1 MFFSFSET
9 LDHDTMTPSPAFN
22 SCGLQPAVNALVW
35 VPTSVGPVRH
45 TKGDP
50 AGCIAGDVI
59 SHFVIKILCG
69 LNNHQK
75 IHQVSTKNRNHS
87 FPFSFF
93 CGEPISVVLT
103 PKCEFCWTL
112 VGLNMFADHV
122 THIHPA
128 KNNISLRRKILAEEE
143 ALYIH
148 MPVSLRGEA
157 LGRMVWSW
165 YHFLILKI
173 DMVMSTGMSRLNCV
187 GEESLASSSQ
197 ENRLEFQHL
206 KWIVIICRKNNPG
219 ARKAVYQIGLITP
232 KVKCFCP
239 VILNFVCSS
248 IFLIEDVY
256 SKGRRNFLRLVLQ
269 DPSWCM

>member
-1 MFFSFSET
+1 
-9 LDHDTMTPSPAFN
+9 
-22 SCGLQPAVNALVW
+22 
-35 VPTSVGPVRH
+35 
-45 TKGDP
+45 
-50 AGCIAGDVI
+50 
-59 SHFVIKILCG
+59 
-69 LNNHQK
+69 
-75 IHQVSTKNRNHS
+75 
-87 FPFSFF
+87 
-93 CGEPISVVLT
+93 
-103 PKCEFCWTL
+103 
-112 VGLNMFADHV
+112 
-122 THIHPA
+122 
-128 KNNISLRRKILAEEE
+128 
-143 ALYIH
+143 

-269 DPSWCM
+269 DPSWCSVVVVDCKDVFSHPHCVPHPFFGVSPSSKKRWTPCRAVLLDQWLRRSRGNGWWRTQLKGYPTISRMWVAKRKFANHLLIICFHFHPLGSRWICWELGCLDRDIRNVRHC

>member
-1 MFFSFSET
+1 M
-9 LDHDTMTPSPAFN
+9 
-22 SCGLQPAVNALVW
+22 C
-35 VPTSVGPVRH
+35 
-45 TKGDP
+45 
-50 AGCIAGDVI
+50 
-59 SHFVIKILCG
+59 
-69 LNNHQK
+69 
-75 IHQVSTKNRNHS
+75 
-87 FPFSFF
+87 
-93 CGEPISVVLT
+93 
-103 PKCEFCWTL
+103 
-112 VGLNMFADHV
+112 ADHV

-148 MPVSLRGEA
+148 IPVSLRGEA

-269 DPSWCM
+269 DPSWCGVVVVDCKDVFSHPHCVPHPFFLESNRYLKKKRWTPCQGGFVGPMTATKPGQWMVTNSAEVVTPPFRGCG